1 METGAGAQVKR
12 TVLVTG
18 ASGFIGK
25 RVTRALARS
34 GWRVR
39 AAARDPSSIPATA
52 GIEPVAMPDLARPA
66 DWGALLAG
74 ATHVVHLA
82 GIAHAPGVLPDAL
95 YARINAEAVGELAQ
109 AARGKVERFVFMSSV
124 RAQAGL
130 SAERP
135 ITEKDMPAPTDA
147 YGRAKL
153 EAERLLAASG
163 APFTALRPAVV
174 YGKGV
179 KGNIAAL
186 ATLAK
191 TPMPLP
197 FAGLTNRRSLLAL
210 DNLVAAISFILDAE
224 AAANETFLVAD
235 QEPISVADLVAAM
248 REGLGRP
255 PHLVK
260 VPLGG
265 VRRLMKSFGK
275 EADWERISGEFVVD
289 PSKLIGIGWRP
300 SVSTHDGIV
309 RMMRAENGA
318 AI

>member
-1 METGAGAQVKR
+1 MTE

-25 RVTRALARS
+25 RVAAALAKEGRP
-34 GWRVR
+34 VR
-39 AAARDPSSIPATA
+39 AAARDASLIPMGS
-52 GIEPVAMPDLARPA
+52 GIERVVLPDLATPG
-66 DWGALLAG
+66 DWASLLQGAK
-74 ATHVVHLA
+74 HVVHLA
-82 GIAHAPGVLPDAL
+82 GIAHSPGLLPDAT

-109 AARGKVERFVFMSSV
+109 AARGKIERFVFISSV

-135 ITEKDMPAPTDA
+135 ITDQDVPAPTDA
-147 YGRAKL
+147 YGRSKL
-153 EAERLLAASG
+153 EAERLVAASG
-163 APFTALRPAVV
+163 IPFTVLRPAVV

-210 DNLVAAISFILDAE
+210 DNLVAAIALVLKAEE
-224 AAANETFLVAD
+224 AASETYLVAD
-235 QEPISVADLVAAM
+235 AEPISVAGIVTAM

-265 VRRLMKSFGK
+265 VKRLMKSFGR
-275 EADWERISGEFVVD
+275 EADWKRISGDFVVD
-289 PSKLIGIGWRP
+289 ASKLMGIGWRP
-300 SVSTHDGIV
+300 SVTTHAGLA
-309 RMMRAENGA
+309 RMMRSENGA
-318 AI
+318 AA

>member
-1 METGAGAQVKR
+1 VKK

-25 RVTRALARS
+25 RVTTALAKQ
-34 GWRVR
+34 GWQVR
-39 AAARDPSSIPATA
+39 AAARDPSLIPAMS
-52 GIEPVAMPDLARPA
+52 GIERAVLPDLARPA
-66 DWGALLAG
+66 DWTRLLQG

-82 GIAHAPGVLPDAL
+82 GIAHAPGLLPDAT
-95 YARINAEAVGELAQ
+95 YTRINAEAAGELAE
-109 AARGKVERFVFMSSV
+109 AARGKIESFVFMSSV

-130 SAERP
+130 SADHP
-135 ITEKDMPAPTDA
+135 ITEKDEPAPTDA

-153 EAERLLAASG
+153 EAERLVAASG
-163 APFTALRPAVV
+163 VNFTVLRPAVV

-210 DNLVAAISFILDAE
+210 DNLISAISLVLDAK

-235 QEPISVADLVAAM
+235 AEPISVAGIVAAM
-248 REGLGRP
+248 REGLGRS

-265 VRRLMKSFGK
+265 VKRLMTSFGK
-275 EADWERISGEFVVD
+275 EADWERISGDFVVD
-289 PSKLIGIGWRP
+289 TSKLMGIGWRP
-300 SVSTHDGIV
+300 SVSTHDGLV
-309 RMMRAENGA
+309 RMMRSENGA
-318 AI
+318 AV